1 METTNTLITQI
12 KKMAL
17 PGEVQQI
24 TGTSL
29 LVKNLFVLVQSERL
43 PNRSDPPM
51 QKRRHDPQLQVCNT
65 RR

>member
-29 LVKNLFVLVQSERL
+29 LVKNLFCSCAIRATAQSI
-43 PNRSDPPM
+43 
-51 QKRRHDPQLQVCNT
+51 
-65 RR
+65 